1 MLESLIHTYHSYEVP
16 EIVFFEAKAEDAYNT
31 WLHTNLS

>member
-1 MLESLIHTYHSYEVP
+1 MP